1 MDRMPSGFD
10 TGVGETGSHLSGGQ
24 KQCVALAR
32 TGLLG
37 EPILILDEPTN
48 SMDNG
53 TEAEVRR
60 RLQEFSRDKTLILIT
75 HKAPMLDLVDRLVVV
90 EDGAVVMDGPKEK
103 ILKALAQRSQAA

>member
-1 MDRMPSGFD
+1 MPRGFD

-32 TGLLG
+32 TVLLG

-60 RLQEFSRDKTLILIT
+60 RLREFSRDKTLILIT
-75 HKAPMLDLVDRLVVV
+75 HKVPMLDLVERLVVV
-90 EDGAVVMDGPKEK
+90 EDGTVVMDGPKEK
-103 ILKALAQRSQAA
+103 ILKALAQRSQVA